1 MLMARPVI
9 VAHHTRSGLAALNVV
24 TAALQTDPLT
34 DGVEV
39 RFARDR
45 AALAAGLTAA
55 AGAGAVPVAA
65 WSFYSPDFLES
76 ARDLSWVRARAPGLH
91 VAGGVHA
98 TAEPLATLRAGFD
111 LVALGEGEATAVALA
126 STLIASGDP
135 RDLPGIAF
143 LRQDRLVSN
152 GPGERRALDDFPAFN
167 ARARKWNAL
176 EITRGCIYAC
186 SFCQTPFMFKARFR
200 HRSVG
205 NVRAQVARMR
215 ESGTVRYARF
225 LTPTCL
231 SYGSTN
237 ASADLDAVEE
247 LLAAVREELPEGK
260 IYFGTFPSECRPEHV
275 TPAALRVL
283 KKYVDN
289 DQLVIGGQS
298 GSDRV
303 LRATHRGHTVEDVR
317 RAARACLEAGFVPDV
332 DFLLGLP
339 GETSEDRALSIAFAQ
354 ELVDLG
360 ARIHSHAFMPL
371 PGTPLA
377 GAVPEPIDDAERAAL
392 QRLESRGALHGQWR
406 AQQRIAQDLVALR
419 RRPAP
424 GIALS
429 DPPPQPVARDH
440 RAEAEDVRGG
450 EVGDGAG
457 RLPEL
462 Q

>member
-1 MLMARPVI
+1 MARPVI

-24 TAALQTDPLT
+24 TAALQTDPFT
-34 DGVEV
+34 DAVEV

-45 AALAAGLTAA
+45 KELAAELVSV
-55 AGAGAVPVAA
+55 AGAGGIPLAA
-65 WSFYSPDFLES
+65 WSFYSPDFLAS
-76 ARDLSWVRARAPGLH
+76 AGDLAWVRARAPGLH

-111 LVALGEGEATAVALA
+111 LLAIGEGETTAVALA
-126 STLIASGDP
+126 SALIRGRDP
-135 RDLPGIAF
+135 RELPGLAF
-143 LRQDRLVSN
+143 LRQGRLVSN
-152 GPGERRALDDFPAFN
+152 GPGERRPLDDFPAFN
-167 ARARKWNAL
+167 ARARRWNAL

-200 HRSVG
+200 HRSIA
-205 NVRAQVARMR
+205 NVRAHVARMR

-231 SYGSTN
+231 SYGSVD
-237 ASADLDAVEE
+237 ASSNLYAVED

-303 LRATHRGHTVEDVR
+303 LRATHRGHSVEDVR
-317 RAARACLEAGFVPDV
+317 RAVRACIEAGFVPDV

-339 GETSEDRALSIAFAQ
+339 GETPEDRALSIAFAR
-354 ELVDLG
+354 ELVELG

-377 GAVPEPIDDAERAAL
+377 GAVPEPIEEPARVAL
-392 QRLESRGALHGQWR
+392 ERLESRGALHGQWR
-406 AQQRIAQDLVALR
+406 AQQRVAQELVALR
-419 RRPAP
+419 
-424 GIALS
+424 S
-429 DPPPQPVARDH
+429 S
-440 RAEAEDVRGG
+440 RGRG
-450 EVGDGAG
+450 
-457 RLPEL
+457 
-462 Q
+462 

>member
-1 MLMARPVI
+1 MARPVI
-9 VAHHTRSGLAALNVV
+9 VAHHSRSGLAALNVV

-34 DGVEV
+34 DSVEV

-45 AALAAGLTAA
+45 EALAAELVSVARTG
-55 AGAGAVPVAA
+55 GIPVAA
-65 WSFYSPDFLES
+65 WSFYSPDFVAS
-76 ARDLSWVRARAPGLH
+76 AGDLAWVRARAPGLH

-126 STLIASGDP
+126 SALIHGRDP
-135 RDLPGIAF
+135 RELPGVAS
-143 LRQDRLVSN
+143 LRQGRLSSN
-152 GPGERRALDDFPAFN
+152 GPGERRPLDDFPAFN

-200 HRSVG
+200 HRSIA
-205 NVRAQVARMR
+205 NVRAHVARMR
-215 ESGTVRYARF
+215 ESSTVRYARF

-231 SYGSTN
+231 SYGSMN

-283 KKYVDN
+283 GKYVDN

-303 LRATHRGHTVEDVR
+303 LRATHRGHSVEDVR
-317 RAARACLEAGFVPDV
+317 RAVRACIEAGFVPDV

-339 GETSEDRALSIAFAQ
+339 GETPEDRGLSVAFAR
-354 ELVDLG
+354 ELVELG

-377 GAVPEPIDDAERAAL
+377 DAMPGPIEEPVRLAL
-392 QRLESRGALHGQWR
+392 ERLESRGVLHGQWR
-406 AQQRIAQDLVALR
+406 AQQR
-419 RRPAP
+419 
-424 GIALS
+424 
-429 DPPPQPVARDH
+429 VARDLVEL
-440 RAEAEDVRGG
+440 RSSRDRG
-450 EVGDGAG
+450 
-457 RLPEL
+457 
-462 Q
+462 

>member
-1 MLMARPVI
+1 MARPVI

-34 DGVEV
+34 DAVEV

-45 AALAAGLTAA
+45 AALAAELASVAA
-55 AGAGAVPVAA
+55 AGGVPVAA
-65 WSFYSPDFLES
+65 WSFYSPDFLAS
-76 ARDLSWVRARAPGLH
+76 AADLAWVRARAPGLH

-98 TAEPLATLRAGFD
+98 TAEPLATLRKGFD
-111 LVALGEGEATAVALA
+111 LVAVGEGEATAVALA
-126 STLIASGDP
+126 SALIRGRDP
-135 RDLPGIAF
+135 RELPGLAF
-143 LRQDRLVSN
+143 LREGRLASN
-152 GPGERRALDDFPAFN
+152 GPGERRPLDDFPAFN
-167 ARARKWNAL
+167 ARFRKWNAL

-200 HRSVG
+200 HRSVA
-205 NVRAQVARMR
+205 NVRAQVTRMR

-231 SYGSTN
+231 SYGS
-237 ASADLDAVEE
+237 ADATVNLDAVEE

-275 TPAALRVL
+275 TRAALRVL

-303 LRATHRGHTVEDVR
+303 LRATHRGHSVEDVR
-317 RAARACLEAGFVPDV
+317 RAVHACIEAGFVPDV

-339 GETSEDRALSIAFAQ
+339 GETAEDRALSVAFAR

-377 GAVPEPIDDAERAAL
+377 GAIPEPIDEPSRTAL
-392 QRLESRGALHGQWR
+392 ERLESRGAMHGQWR
-406 AQQRIAQDLVALR
+406 AQQR
-419 RRPAP
+419 
-424 GIALS
+424 
-429 DPPPQPVARDH
+429 VARELVEL
-440 RAEAEDVRGG
+440 RSSRGRG
-450 EVGDGAG
+450 
-457 RLPEL
+457 
-462 Q
+462 

>member
-1 MLMARPVI
+1 MSRPVI

-24 TAALQTDPLT
+24 TAALQTDRET
-34 DGVEV
+34 SGVEV

-45 AALAAGLTAA
+45 SELARELRSADAAG
-55 AGAGAVPVAA
+55 GMPVAA
-65 WSFYSPDFLES
+65 WSFYSPDFLASQE
-76 ARDLSWVRARAPGLH
+76 DLAWVRARAPGVH

-111 LVALGEGEATAVALA
+111 LIAVGEGESTAIALA
-126 STLIASGDP
+126 AALIAGRDP
-135 RDLPGIAF
+135 RALPGLSF
-143 LRQDRLVSN
+143 LRQGGLVSN
-152 GPGERRALDDFPAFN
+152 GPGERRPLDDFPPFN
-167 ARARKWNAL
+167 ARAGKWNAL

-200 HRSVG
+200 HRSVA
-205 NVRAQVARMR
+205 NVRAHVARMR

-231 SYGSTN
+231 SYGS
-237 ASADLDAVEE
+237 LDHSVDPAAVEE

-275 TPAALRVL
+275 TPQALRLL

-289 DQLVIGGQS
+289 RQLVIGGQS

-303 LRATHRGHTVEDVR
+303 LRAMHRGHSVEDVR
-317 RAARACLEAGFVPDV
+317 RAVRACVEAGFVPDV

-339 GETSEDRALSIAFAQ
+339 GETARDRALSISFAQ

-371 PGTPLA
+371 PGTPLS
-377 GAVPEPIDDAERAAL
+377 GALPEPIEEPARLAL
-392 QRLESRGALHGQWR
+392 ERLESRGAMHGQWR
-406 AQQRIAQDLVALR
+406 AQRRIAQDLVALR
-419 RRPAP
+419 
-424 GIALS
+424 S
-429 DPPPQPVARDH
+429 SRD
-440 RAEAEDVRGG
+440 RG
-450 EVGDGAG
+450 
-457 RLPEL
+457 
-462 Q
+462 

>member
-1 MLMARPVI
+1 MPRPVI

-24 TAALQTDPLT
+24 TAALQTDPFT
-34 DGVEV
+34 DRIEV

-45 AALAAGLTAA
+45 AALAAELVSV
-55 AGAGAVPVAA
+55 AGAGGAPLAA
-65 WSFYSPDFLES
+65 WSFYSPDFLAS
-76 ARDLSWVRARAPGLH
+76 AADLAWVRARAPGLH
-91 VAGGVHA
+91 LAGGVHA

-111 LVALGEGEATAVALA
+111 LVALGEGEATAIALA
-126 STLIASGDP
+126 SALIRGRDP
-135 RDLPGIAF
+135 RELPGLAF
-143 LRQDRLVSN
+143 LREGRLASN
-152 GPGERRALDDFPAFN
+152 GPGERRPLDDFPAFN

-200 HRSVG
+200 HRSIA
-205 NVRAQVARMR
+205 NVRAQVSGMR
-215 ESGTVRYARF
+215 ASGTVRYTRF

-231 SYGSTN
+231 SYGS
-237 ASADLDAVEE
+237 ADATVNLDAVEE

-303 LRATHRGHTVEDVR
+303 LRATHRGHSVEDVR
-317 RAARACLEAGFVPDV
+317 RAVRACVEAGFVPDV

-339 GETSEDRALSIAFAQ
+339 GETPEDRALSVAFAR
-354 ELVDLG
+354 ELVELG

-377 GAVPEPIDDAERAAL
+377 GAVPEPIDELARMAL
-392 QRLESRGALHGQWR
+392 ERLESRGALHGQWR
-406 AQQRIAQDLVALR
+406 AQQR
-419 RRPAP
+419 
-424 GIALS
+424 
-429 DPPPQPVARDH
+429 VARDLVEL
-440 RAEAEDVRGG
+440 RSSRDRG
-450 EVGDGAG
+450 
-457 RLPEL
+457 
-462 Q
+462 

>member
-1 MLMARPVI
+1 MPRPVI

-45 AALAAGLTAA
+45 AALAAQLVSVAA
-55 AGAGAVPVAA
+55 AGGIPVAA
-65 WSFYSPDFLES
+65 WSFYSPDFLASVE
-76 ARDLSWVRARAPGLH
+76 DLAWVRSRAAGLH

-111 LVALGEGEATAVALA
+111 LVALGEGEGTAVALA
-126 STLIASGDP
+126 SALIRGRDP
-135 RDLPGIAF
+135 RAVPGIAF
-143 LRQDRLVSN
+143 LRDGRLASN
-152 GPGERRALDDFPAFN
+152 GPGERRPLDDFPAFN
-167 ARARKWNAL
+167 ARAGKWNAL

-186 SFCQTPFMFKARFR
+186 SFCQAPFMFKARFR
-200 HRSVG
+200 HRSIA
-205 NVRAQVARMR
+205 NVRAHVARMR

-231 SYGSTN
+231 SYGSAD
-237 ASADLDAVEE
+237 ASVDLDAVEE
-247 LLAAVREELPEGK
+247 LLASVREELPEGK
-260 IYFGTFPSECRPEHV
+260 IYFGTFPAECRPEHV

-303 LRATHRGHTVEDVR
+303 LGESHRGHSVEDVR
-317 RAARACLEAGFVPDV
+317 RAVRACIEAGFVPDV

-339 GETSEDRALSIAFAQ
+339 GETPEDRALSVAFAR
-354 ELVDLG
+354 ELVALG

-371 PGTPLA
+371 PGTPFA
-377 GAVPEPIDDAERAAL
+377 GAVPEPIEAAARAAL
-392 QRLESRGALHGQWR
+392 ERLESRGALHGQWR

-419 RRPAP
+419 
-424 GIALS
+424 S
-429 DPPPQPVARDH
+429 SRD
-440 RAEAEDVRGG
+440 RG
-450 EVGDGAG
+450 
-457 RLPEL
+457 
-462 Q
+462 